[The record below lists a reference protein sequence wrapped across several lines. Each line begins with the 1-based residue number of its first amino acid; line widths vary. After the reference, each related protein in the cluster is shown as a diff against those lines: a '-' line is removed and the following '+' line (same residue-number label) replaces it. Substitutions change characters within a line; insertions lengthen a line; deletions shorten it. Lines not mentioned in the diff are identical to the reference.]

1 MDSRKLLLVRL
12 RIIRARQASRHPC
25 KMAFMIDP
33 FVQPEGLNPAQTT
46 VVVGMSGGVDSS
58 VAALL
63 LKEQGYKVLGLFMK
77 NWDEDDGTEYC
88 TAAADLLDAD
98 QVCHTLGIELHTAN
112 FAAEY
117 WSNVFAEFLKEYDAG
132 RTPNPDVL
140 CNREIKFKQFMAYA
154 ETLGADLIAT
164 GHYARVAPG
173 QNGQPLLKKGLDD
186 GKDQSYFLQAVP
198 MEKLARCL
206 FPLGELEKSEVRDIA
221 EKAGFLNH
229 RKKDSTGICFIGERR
244 FDDFLSGYLPGREGD
259 MRDPDGLLIGRH
271 RGLAYYTIGQRQ
283 GLGIGG
289 LKGRSEAPW
298 FVADKVVTTNTLIVT
313 QNPTDLH
320 GNWLSVAEMNWLV
333 PPPVLPIAAAAKIRY
348 RQSDQPCRILPR
360 ADGRLGVQFT
370 TPQRAITPGQYAC
383 FYQGDV
389 CLGGGVIESRDV
401 SFGVHPEPQLMTNA
415 A

>member
-1 MDSRKLLLVRL
+1 MNDPSRK
-12 RIIRARQASRHPC
+12 
-25 KMAFMIDP
+25 
-33 FVQPEGLNPAQTT
+33 PEETT

-63 LKEQGYKVLGLFMK
+63 LKKQGYRVLGLFMK

-88 TAAADLLDAD
+88 TAATDLLDAD

-117 WSNVFAEFLKEYDAG
+117 WDNVFAEFLKEYEAG

-164 GHYARVAPG
+164 GHYARVEPG
-173 QNGQPLLKKGLDD
+173 PTGQAVLKKGLDS

-198 MEKLARCL
+198 MEKLAHCL
-206 FPLGELEKSEVRDIA
+206 FPLGRMDKSEVRAIA
-221 EKAGFLNH
+221 EQAGFLNH

-244 FDDFLSGYLPGREGD
+244 FEDFLAGYLPSEKGE
-259 MRDPDGLLIGRH
+259 MRDPNGELIGQH

-298 FVADKVVTTNTLIVT
+298 FVADKRLQSNTLIVT
-313 QNPTDLH
+313 QDPGHLN
-320 GNWLSVAEMNWLV
+320 GCWLSVTEMNWLV
-333 PPPVLPIAAAAKIRY
+333 PPPALPMEAAAKIRY
-348 RQSDQPCRILPR
+348 RQADQACRIAPR
-360 ADGRLGVQFT
+360 ADGRLGVHFH

-383 FYQGDV
+383 FYQGDI
-389 CLGGGVIESRDV
+389 CLGGGVIEAR
-401 SFGVHPEPQLMTNA
+401 EPGRYGTNSPALLPATHA

>member
-1 MDSRKLLLVRL
+1 MKVVPKKAED
-12 RIIRARQASRHPC
+12 
-25 KMAFMIDP
+25 
-33 FVQPEGLNPAQTT
+33 TT
-46 VVVGMSGGVDSS
+46 IVVGMSGGVDSS

-63 LKEQGYKVLGLFMK
+63 LKEQGYRVLGLFMK

-88 TAAADLLDAD
+88 TAATDLLDAD
-98 QVCHTLGIELHTAN
+98 QVCHSLGIELHTAN

-117 WSNVFAEFLKEYDAG
+117 WDNVFEEFLKEYDAG

-164 GHYARVAPG
+164 GHYARVESGPEGA
-173 QNGQPLLKKGLDD
+173 LVLKKGRDTA
-186 GKDQSYFLQAVP
+186 KDQSYFLQAVP

-206 FPLGELEKSEVRDIA
+206 FPLGYMNKSEVRSIA
-221 EKAGFLNH
+221 EKSGFLNH

-244 FDDFLSGYLPGREGD
+244 FDDFLAGYLPTREGD
-259 MRDPDGLLIGRH
+259 MRDPYGKLIGRH

-298 FVADKVVTTNTLIVT
+298 FVADKVLASNTLIVT
-313 QNPTDLH
+313 QAPEDLN
-320 GNWLSVAEMNWLV
+320 GTWLSVNGMNWLV
-333 PPPVLPIAAAAKIRY
+333 PVPQLPIEAAAKIRY
-348 RQSDQPCRILPR
+348 RQADQRCRILPR
-360 ADGRLGVQFT
+360 ADGRLGVHFHA
-370 TPQRAITPGQYAC
+370 PQRAITPGQYAC
-383 FYQGDV
+383 FYQDDV
-389 CLGGGVIESRDV
+389 CLGGGVIEARDPAPLTARELPV
-401 SFGVHPEPQLMTNA
+401 APVTNA